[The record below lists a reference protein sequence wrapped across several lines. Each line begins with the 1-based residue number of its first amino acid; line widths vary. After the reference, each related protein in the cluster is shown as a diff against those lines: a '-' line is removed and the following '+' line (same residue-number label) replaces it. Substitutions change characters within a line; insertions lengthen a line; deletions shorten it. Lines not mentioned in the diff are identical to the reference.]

1 MEPDESKSANKN
13 NQNSSDLN
21 KSIIFHCK
29 QVLKENVSYEILI
42 IRF

>member
-21 KSIIFHCK
+21 KSIILHCK
-29 QVLKENVSYEILI
+29 QGLEGKMSAMKY
-42 IRF
+42 

>member
-29 QVLKENVSYEILI
+29 QVLKEKCQLWNT
-42 IRF
+42 

>member
-21 KSIIFHCK
+21 KSIILHCK
-29 QVLKENVSYEILI
+29 QVLKEKSQL
-42 IRF
+42 

>member
-21 KSIIFHCK
+21 KSIILQQ
-29 QVLKENVSYEILI
+29 QVLKEKCQL
-42 IRF
+42 